1 MKSSRAIFLVL
12 AGLVLVAQV
21 LMAAGVDT
29 SAAYVTV
36 FGRPATAAEISYWQN
51 RLPATQDELVQINVN
66 WLVSPSGAKDLSET
80 VRRGFQ
86 QVFSRQ
92 PSAAEQQEWEDKI
105 RQSRMVFADFVGAL
119 KPAITLN
126 PVYVAKQ
133 VQLGSAVDISA
144 AYMTVFGRPA
154 TPAEMDY
161 WQSRKPATQGEL
173 IDINIKWLISPN
185 GAKDLSETVVRA
197 YKEVNGSGNAPAA
210 DEQAKW
216 EGRVKTSK
224 WVYAEL
230 VSAMHNVPQEKLPS
244 AFPATSTQPV
254 VLSCPIAALAPMTNR
269 SDSVALKRTA
279 ARYSQGTLTCD
290 YTLLYDVTLSYSGTC
305 PDTMSQS
312 AMVVVS
318 PTPGTTTLTQE
329 GCNMG
334 SAWCYGAA
342 NSYSGKLKAPSSGS
356 CTYGTGGTISLQ
368 HTTQYTCWG
377 GPGVADGN
385 SPNGQFLCW

>member
-1 MKSSRAIFLVL
+1 MKSSRSISLVL

-29 SAAYVTV
+29 SAAYMTV
-36 FGRPATAAEISYWQN
+36 FGRTATAAEISYWQN

-66 WLVSPSGAKDLSET
+66 WLVSPSGARDLSET
-80 VRRGFQ
+80 VQRGFQ

-92 PSAAEQQEWEDKI
+92 PSAAEQQEWEGKI
-105 RQSRMVFADFVGAL
+105 KQSRMVFADFVGAL
-119 KPAITLN
+119 KPVLLN
-126 PVYVAKQ
+126 PVFIAKQ

-161 WQSRKPATQGEL
+161 WQSRKPASQGEL
-173 IDINIKWLISPN
+173 IDINIKWLISPS

-230 VSAMHNVPQEKLPS
+230 VSAMHNVPQEKLPP

-254 VLSCPIAALAPMTNR
+254 VLSCPIVALAPKSNR
-269 SDSVALKRTA
+269 SDSVPLTRTA
-279 ARYSQGTLTCD
+279 ARYSKGTLACD
-290 YTLLYDVTLSYSGTC
+290 YTLVNDMTLSSTGAC
-305 PDTMSQS
+305 SDTMVGT
-312 AMVVVS
+312 VVVG

-334 SAWCYGAA
+334 SAWCYGEA
-342 NSYSGKLKAPSSGS
+342 NYYSGKLKAPSSYS
-356 CTYGTGGTISLQ
+356 CTYSGGSVSLQ

-385 SPNGQFLCW
+385 SANGQFLCW